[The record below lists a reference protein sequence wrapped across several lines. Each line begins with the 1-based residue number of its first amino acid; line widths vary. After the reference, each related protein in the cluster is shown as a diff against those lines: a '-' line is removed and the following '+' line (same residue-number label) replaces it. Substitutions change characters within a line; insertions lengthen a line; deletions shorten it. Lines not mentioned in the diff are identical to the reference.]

1 VLPNIEYANFN
12 RLLVTLGF
20 LSIALALAIPWVLLG
35 DTQILL
41 VPESEITD
49 LSTVGEQTIRERQ
62 AIYNRLP
69 DFWAAPATLGA
80 VGCILIFSGAIRM
93 YSRQA
98 ADDEKA
104 DLERDQLAL
113 SIGQQSDSER
123 NAAAESE
130 AGAALGDLDPRAEL
144 PKAST
149 VAQLAQRIRGLVDS
163 VADQLE
169 LAYAAEGAK
178 TLKAVHLAPA
188 GQVIDILVER
198 RAPGAADL
206 IVETGL
212 LLQRRTSDIR
222 STVSAISEGLARY
235 QSLMPARTAKGLIV
249 LAVADT
255 VPNSKEVQQIRTT
268 AMALLQERGLSNQTD
283 LIVGPEDHIIEEVS
297 LYK

>member
-1 VLPNIEYANFN
+1 
-12 RLLVTLGF
+12 
-20 LSIALALAIPWVLLG
+20 
-35 DTQILL
+35 
-41 VPESEITD
+41 
-49 LSTVGEQTIRERQ
+49 
-62 AIYNRLP
+62 
-69 DFWAAPATLGA
+69 
-80 VGCILIFSGAIRM
+80 M
-93 YSRQA
+93 
-98 ADDEKA
+98 
-104 DLERDQLAL
+104 
-113 SIGQQSDSER
+113 
-123 NAAAESE
+123 
-130 AGAALGDLDPRAEL
+130 
-144 PKAST
+144 
-149 VAQLAQRIRGLVDS
+149 
-163 VADQLE
+163 
-169 LAYAAEGAK
+169 
-178 TLKAVHLAPA
+178 HLAPA

>member
-1 VLPNIEYANFN
+1 MLPNIEYANFN

-163 VADQLE
+163 VAGSTPAVPPMVMNVPT
-169 LAYAAEGAK
+169 LAMWLYGPMG
-178 TLKAVHLAPA
+178 V
-188 GQVIDILVER
+188 G
-198 RAPGAADL
+198 
-206 IVETGL
+206 
-212 LLQRRTSDIR
+212 
-222 STVSAISEGLARY
+222 
-235 QSLMPARTAKGLIV
+235 V
-249 LAVADT
+249 LAGGCF
-255 VPNSKEVQQIRTT
+255 NF
-268 AMALLQERGLSNQTD
+268 G
-283 LIVGPEDHIIEEVS
+283 GHGCS
-297 LYK
+297 LCFDCILPCCF